1 MAEPRTAKQV
11 IDQAIEENGRGEWLC
26 YGFATSFVLAGLAV
40 IGKSLFVEQ
49 SGWTTA
55 IGAALSGLFWPA
67 MNAARQIRR
76 ENLAIR
82 LLEAPLSRAET
93 AQAAADML
101 QKAFVEVFVKE
112 GGGRRAETQ
121 TQLPSRRDRT
131 GPRAEERRD

>member
-11 IDQAIEENGRGEWLC
+11 IDQAIKENRRGEWLC
-26 YGFATSFVLAGLAV
+26 YGFATAFVAAGLAV
-40 IGKSLFVEQ
+40 IGKSLFTEQ
-49 SGWTTA
+49 PAWSTA
-55 IGAALSGLFWPA
+55 IGAAVSALFWPA

-112 GGGRRAETQ
+112 GGGRHAEAQ
-121 TQLPSRRDRT
+121 AQLPSRR
-131 GPRAEERRD
+131 E